1 MEAELLVL
9 RLVLARVA
17 EDALGG
23 LGAGAD
29 ERVDDVRGDL
39 VCFVFLDELVLR
51 VELEE
56 DLRAE
61 LAVGRDFREVGHVE
75 LVRQATRRGGL
86 VEPRR
91 RDGGERDEEFTHG
104 CLLLV
109 RRGLRRLLGGRKR
122 LAVDLRASGGR
133 RRAGE
138 RSSERSARSL
148 RAIRRDRPRS
158 ALTVSVVYEVP
169 GAHSVAVEATPRPSM
184 PRRRFTQ
191 ACRSHNS

>member
-9 RLVLARVA
+9 HLVLARVA
-17 EDALGG
+17 EDALGR

-39 VCFVFLDELVLR
+39 VSLVLLHELVLR

-61 LAVGRDFREVGHVE
+61 LAVGRDFGEVGHVE

-91 RDGGERDEEFTHG
+91 RDGGERDEECTHG
-104 CLLLV
+104 CCDCLLLV
-109 RRGLRRLLGGRKR
+109 RRGLRRLLGG
-122 LAVDLRASGGR
+122 
-133 RRAGE
+133 
-138 RSSERSARSL
+138 AR
-148 RAIRRDRPRS
+148 
-158 ALTVSVVYEVP
+158 
-169 GAHSVAVEATPRPSM
+169 
-184 PRRRFTQ
+184 
-191 ACRSHNS
+191 